1 MQSFRVSFAL
11 DTEGW
16 YDSGNN
22 RHTEYEEGCHQ
33 TGFTDDGTLYLYFIH
48 TGNIYAG
55 RPYQVKWNS
64 GSDIVNPVFSG
75 ITIENVQDN
84 VTSTDEKVGFIG
96 NYSPVMLPGGDR
108 SNYYLGAQN
117 TLYWPTADK
126 TVGAFRAYFHVDL
139 SDVPAGE
146 RSSPSEESDDVWYD
160 LSGRKYKNKP
170 AKPGLYIRGGRK
182 VVVN

>member
-75 ITIENVQDN
+75 IVIENVQDN
-84 VTSTDEKVGFIG
+84 VMSTDEKVGFIG

-126 TVGAFRAYFHVDL
+126 TVGSFRAYFHVDL

-146 RSSPSEESDDVWYD
+146 RSSP
-160 LSGRKYKNKP
+160 
-170 AKPGLYIRGGRK
+170 IRMK
-182 VVVN
+182 EL

>member
-55 RPYQVKWNS
+55 RPYQVKWKRHCE
-64 GSDIVNPVFSG
+64 PRL
-75 ITIENVQDN
+75 Q
-84 VTSTDEKVGFIG
+84 
-96 NYSPVMLPGGDR
+96 R
-108 SNYYLGAQN
+108 HCH
-117 TLYWPTADK
+117 
-126 TVGAFRAYFHVDL
+126 R
-139 SDVPAGE
+139 E
-146 RSSPSEESDDVWYD
+146 RT
-160 LSGRKYKNKP
+160 G
-170 AKPGLYIRGGRK
+170 
-182 VVVN
+182 